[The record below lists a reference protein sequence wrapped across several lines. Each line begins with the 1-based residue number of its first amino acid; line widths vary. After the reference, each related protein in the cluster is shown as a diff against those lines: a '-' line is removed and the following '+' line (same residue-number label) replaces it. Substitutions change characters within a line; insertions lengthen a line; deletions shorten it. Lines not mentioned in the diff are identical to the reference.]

1 MHMFPECLCKPGG
14 PSVLTQRA
22 MSLGDALTP
31 AKDHDPQHQV
41 GRRVAYQPQERAI
54 GSQRSQREPL
64 KHGLAQSLD
73 PWREWEEPRDRR
85 HPARHAVHGE
95 EHPAEDEYDR
105 LEQLLEYLQA
115 LEARRQPTRM
125 REYPTLPTTSMSSGS
140 RAAHRSGIV
149 TDTTRLIKRSSRITV
164 RAASTTDATTRPT
177 VNSHGGNGLRY
188 ICSRV
193 PLCISPSSPQKSR
206 FVCMWKKMYPTKP
219 SRIGARRS
227 CWKVPLPTAKLIT
240 RKKIPNRISSRNE
253 PSLPRQRSIRP
264 LEISLPM
271 TVAAARMSR
280 LISPWGGG
288 SIL

>member
-1 MHMFPECLCKPGG
+1 MDLPRHQGRVAHVVGTDLGQFSARWQKHHMQMFPECLCKPGG

-164 RAASTTDATTRPT
+164 RTASTMDATTRPT
-177 VNSHGGNGLRY
+177 VKQPRRERTQIQL
-188 ICSRV
+188 
-193 PLCISPSSPQKSR
+193 
-206 FVCMWKKMYPTKP
+206 FE
-219 SRIGARRS
+219 GAALHLAEQPPE
-227 CWKVPLPTAKLIT
+227 K
-240 RKKIPNRISSRNE
+240 
-253 PSLPRQRSIRP
+253 SIRLHVEEDVP
-264 LEISLPM
+264 DEAQQDRCQAILLEGPSAHSEI
-271 TVAAARMSR
+271 
-280 LISPWGGG
+280 
-288 SIL
+288 